1 MFQDAQVAEPFQNT
15 KVDRTVEAAF
25 KDLSP
30 GFLTHSQLNFIHTH
44 TVSHH
49 VVYYLEADLSI
60 LFYFKIFQ
68 YVSLKGNNFFPKLNC
83 YRSLCE

>member
-30 GFLTHSQLNFIHTH
+30 GFLIHS
-44 TVSHH
+44 
-49 VVYYLEADLSI
+49 
-60 LFYFKIFQ
+60 
-68 YVSLKGNNFFPKLNC
+68 
-83 YRSLCE
+83 